1 MTIPTR
7 HLMLCVSALSMGLLP
22 GVATANGGQY
32 SKAVKY
38 SAKQPSVKAHPR
50 GRTHA
55 VSATHA
61 RVLHGVRSHRVEE
74 VMVTGSMLST
84 SKNSNANPV
93 QIVSSKQIMQSGV
106 TSLNDALQRMP
117 SVGSNGQNN
126 TSTNGGGGAAC
137 IDLRNLGSQR
147 VLVLIDGKRTALN
160 AQSSCVDLNT
170 IPIQLVDSVEILKD
184 GSSELY
190 GADAVSGV
198 INIKLRHDT
207 TKGGILIRGGIT
219 GRGDGKNGILSA
231 YKGWNFDE
239 GRGNITISGSYNT
252 TEGIRQKN
260 RGWAHPVQIG
270 TDGTTFGSSLS
281 PQPLWQDVNGTTL
294 PYGQPGP
301 PRYDFG
307 QDQWLTNSVNTG
319 TLYGDAHYDFNKH
332 FTLYSN
338 VLYSHRDSLS
348 QLAPQGFQGSVTP
361 STLPSNLTVPADD
374 PRNPFKQDATMATR
388 RFTEFGPR
396 RLENASDT
404 YTAKAGLKGEIIAN
418 WMYDASFTYGWN
430 QVLEHDENVGN
441 YASLLNEYGLQ
452 QITPGNASSGLKY
465 DPSLCPSSGCVSPFK
480 PLSAKAAAYANATTN
495 QHSYYQLR
503 DWNLRIHNNQV
514 ARMPWEHGGRLGIAL
529 GMEHRGEQL
538 SQTPDPLVSSG
549 QAMSNATTYTGG
561 GFHVTEGYAESNI
574 NLLHNA
580 FLAKDL
586 TIDGQG
592 RVSGYNNL
600 GVTKN
605 WKASINWMPTR
616 DVRFRGT
623 IGTSY
628 RQPQVYELFQG
639 EQITYAEAQ
648 DPCDMNQISTYG
660 AQQAVVATN
669 CGNSIKKYNK
679 HKFVAQGGGQI
690 PTMQGGNSHL
700 QAETSRTYT
709 FGTVFTPRWVPRL
722 MVSAEYWHTN
732 VSHTIS
738 PLQTQYVLDQ
748 CYTSK
753 NLCGSVQRY
762 GSGQIKQVTAN
773 YENLGEL
780 KTSGIDFDLNYSLI
794 LTPYDVVSLSNTIQ
808 QLVTYKQQNVPGG
821 PFYNYSGRLLYNGI
835 GQNSAG
841 GLPKLRD
848 YATVTWR
855 HNNFSITYMMQY
867 MSGMTWNNGTRDL
880 TAADGPRHKTPDMFE
895 HDLTLNYRMGKWNF
909 EGGINNITN
918 KRPPFVADGGQ
929 NTAGSLYGGY
939 VAGRSFFMQANVDF

>member
-22 GVATANGGQY
+22 GVAVADVGQHGKDARY
-32 SKAVKY
+32 STHHSSIKGDLKG
-38 SAKQPSVKAHPR
+38 P
-50 GRTHA
+50 THA
-55 VSATHA
+55 A
-61 RVLHGVRSHRVEE
+61 RAMRARALHGVSSHRIEE
-74 VMVTGSMLST
+74 VIVTGSMLST

-93 QIVSSKQIMQSGV
+93 QIISSKQIMQTGV

-126 TSTNGGGGAAC
+126 TTTNGGGGAAC
-137 IDLRNLGSQR
+137 IDLRNLGSNR

-160 AQSSCVDLNT
+160 AQASCVDLNT
-170 IPIQLVDSVEILKD
+170 IPMQLVDSVEILKD
-184 GSSELY
+184 GGSELY

-219 GRGDGKNGILSA
+219 GHGDGKNGILSA

-239 GRGNITISGSYNT
+239 GRGNITVSGSYNT

-260 RGWAHPVQIG
+260 RGWAHPVEIG
-270 TDGTTFGSSLS
+270 TDGTTFGSGTS
-281 PQPLWQDVNGTTL
+281 PQPLWLGDNGN
-294 PYGQPGP
+294 PIPGQPP
-301 PRYDFG
+301 RSRYDFT
-307 QDQWLTNSVNTG
+307 QDSWLTNSVNTG

-338 VLYSHRDSLS
+338 VLYSHRNSLS
-348 QLAPQGFQGSVTP
+348 QMAPQGFFGSVTP
-361 STLPSNLTVPADD
+361 STLPSNLTVPANY
-374 PRNPFKQDATMATR
+374 PGNPFRQDATMATR

-396 RLENASDT
+396 RFENASDT
-404 YTAKAGLKGEIIAN
+404 YTAKVGLKGEIIAN

-430 QVLEHDENVGN
+430 QVLEHDENMGN
-441 YASLLNEYGLQ
+441 YAALLNEYGLR
-452 QITPGNASSGLKY
+452 QINPGNSNSALAY

-480 PLSAKAAAYANATTN
+480 PLSGKAAAYANATTN

-514 ARMPWEHGGRLGIAL
+514 TRMPWENGGRLGIAL

-549 QAMSNATTYTGG
+549 QSMGNATTYTGG

-592 RVSGYNNL
+592 RVSGYNNM
-600 GVTKN
+600 GITKN

-628 RQPQVYELFQG
+628 RQPQVYELYQG
-639 EQITYAEAQ
+639 EQISYIEAQ

-660 AQQAVVATN
+660 AQQAAVAAR
-669 CGNSIKKYNK
+669 CGQQGINTK
-679 HKFVAQGGGQI
+679 KFVAQGSGQV
-690 PTMQGGNSHL
+690 PTMSGGNSHL
-700 QAETSRTYT
+700 HAETSRTYT
-709 FGTVFTPRWVPRL
+709 FGAVFTPRWVPRL

-732 VSHTIS
+732 VNQTIGV
-738 PLQTQYVLDQ
+738 LGTQYVLDQ
-748 CYTSK
+748 CYTSG

-762 GSGQIKQVTAN
+762 NNNGHQIKQVTAN
-773 YENLGEL
+773 TANLGGL
-780 KTSGIDFDLNYSLI
+780 RTSGIDFDLNYSLI

-808 QLVTYKQQNVPGG
+808 QLVTYKQQNSPGG
-821 PFYNYSGRLLYNGI
+821 PWYNYSGRLLYNASPSV
-835 GQNSAG
+835 GQ
-841 GLPKLRD
+841 PKLRD

-867 MSGMTWNNGTRDL
+867 MSGMTWNNSTRDL
-880 TAADGPRHKTPDMFE
+880 TLADGPRYKTPDMFE
-895 HDLTLNYRMGKWNF
+895 HDVTLNYRMGKWNF

-918 KRPPFVADGGQ
+918 KRPPFVADGTQ
-929 NTAGSLYGGY
+929 NTVGNMYGGY
-939 VAGRSFFMQANVDF
+939 FAGRSFFMQANVDF